1 MQASVL
7 LSAKDQ
13 KMEIFSSKLD
23 LTAGLCLKNKFSLN
37 NMTETGH
44 DETEQCLFPVILL
57 LSGPPP
63 MCVSTLSSSVVLFL
77 LKMKKAKRRLTV
89 DPVDFE
95 REGDN
100 ESGQRSAQVTLA
112 S

>member
-1 MQASVL
+1 ML